1 MAPVFHFLGGGFWR
15 LQNNLPPKMRCHESW
30 VSTVAASTSAYFVYV
45 YIVYTSDKHI
55 ILMTYNSF

>member
-1 MAPVFHFLGGGFWR
+1 MAPIFHFFGFWR
-15 LQNNLPPKMRCHESW
+15 LQNNFPLNMRCHETW
-30 VSTVAASTSAYFVYV
+30 VSTIAASTSAYFVYV